1 MDTAATATLADCRI
15 RTVVTATPDTPLP
28 RCAQLMHDKH
38 VGSLVIVEERAGRRI
53 PVGMLTDRDIAIEAV
68 AFGIDPRALNAGDL
82 MTPQPALARED
93 DDLMTVL
100 ATMRAQGIRRVP
112 VVGRDGELRGIVAAD
127 DLWALLA
134 AQIDA
139 LAGVADTSRRRETRD
154 RAASAA
160 AAEPPAKMDV
170 DASPPA

>member
-1 MDTAATATLADCRI
+1 MDTPTRSALAGWRI
-15 RTVVTATPDTPLP
+15 REVVTALPDTPLS
-28 RCAQLMHDKH
+28 RCAQLMHDEH
-38 VGSLVIVEERAGRRI
+38 VGSLVIVEQRDGRRV
-53 PVGMLTDRDIAIEAV
+53 PTGMVTDRDIAIEAV